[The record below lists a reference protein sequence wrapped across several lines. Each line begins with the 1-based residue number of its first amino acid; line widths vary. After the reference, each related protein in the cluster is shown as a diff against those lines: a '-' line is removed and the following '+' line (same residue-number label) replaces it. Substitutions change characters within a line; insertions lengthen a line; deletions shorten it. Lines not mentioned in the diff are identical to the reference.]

1 MDLTDC
7 QVVLTFLLAQNA
19 VGTQKRIIRAE
30 SHLAPANQ
38 VHDEQA
44 VALAIIDAPA
54 TSWLLGRVIGR
65 TQDVRAVVQIRDNL
79 TFIVNV
85 VAQRDDIGTGIKNVI
100 CLIGCDTHARSI
112 LAVYDGEID
121 GMLLFERAQQPSE
134 RIKAGFGDHVPNR

>member
-1 MDLTDC
+1 M
-7 QVVLTFLLAQNA
+7 LAQNT
-19 VGTQKRIIRAE
+19 VGTQKWIVRAE
-30 SHLAPANQ
+30 GHLAPANQ

-44 VALAIIDAPA
+44 VALAIINAPA
-54 TSWLLGRVIGR
+54 ASGLLGCVIGR
-65 TQDVRAVVQIRDNL
+65 AQDVRAVVQIRDDL
-79 TFIVNV
+79 ALIVNV
-85 VAQRDDIGTGIKNVI
+85 IAQRDDIGAGIKNVI